1 MSFPFEWNPS
11 ADQPHNVAP
20 KSGRRR
26 HHVKH
31 AGSYLEIAARNLG
44 RAVPILRRYARTW
57 RTMYAAPV
65 AFRSPFA
72 CAVSEA
78 GPRNVET
85 VALLKQSGAGATL
98 VRVPSWERDDL
109 GRHERFVRLLREA
122 GFEVTVAL
130 LQRREDV
137 LDPAAW
143 RSFLEEICARFAGLA
158 SALEVGHAWNRTK
171 WGVWDHREYVR
182 LAEPAFEIV
191 PRHGLRLIGPA
202 VIDFE
207 FHLYPVTLPK
217 LPFETVT
224 SLLYVDRMGA
234 PENAQFGWT
243 TPRKLALLRAVVDA
257 CRPGSPRTPL
267 WITEFN
273 WPLAGTGPWSPAAG
287 RPNVSEE
294 EQADFLVRYGVLVL
308 ASGLA
313 EKVFWWQLVAPGYGL
328 VDSREAPWR
337 KRPAFAAFRT
347 LVSRLDGATFEG
359 ARGDARK
366 DKVRSFLFRRGG
378 ESFAVAW
385 AVGGS
390 AELDFDRPVRRVI
403 GRDGGE
409 EPGRAGARRIT
420 IDGSPRY
427 VVFDE

>member
-1 MSFPFEWNPS
+1 MSFSFEWNPS

-20 KSGRRR
+20 KSARRR
-26 HHVKH
+26 HHLRH

-44 RAVPILRRYARTW
+44 RALPILRRYGRTW
-57 RTMYAAPV
+57 RTMYTMPV
-65 AFRSPFA
+65 AFHAPFA

-78 GPRNVET
+78 GPRNEET
-85 VALLKQSGAGATL
+85 IALLRESGAGATL
-98 VRVPSWERDDL
+98 VRVPSWERDGL
-109 GRHERFVRLLREA
+109 GRHERFVRGLHEA
-122 GFEVTVAL
+122 GLEVTVAL

-137 LDPAAW
+137 LDPPAW
-143 RSFLEEICARFAGLA
+143 RSFLEEVYARFAGLV
-158 SALEVGHAWNRTK
+158 SAVEVGHAWNRTK
-171 WGVWDHREYVR
+171 WGVWDHREYLR
-182 LAEPAFEIV
+182 LAEPAFELA

-217 LPFETVT
+217 LRFETVT
-224 SLLYVDRMGA
+224 SLLYVDRTGA
-234 PENAQFGWT
+234 PENTQFGWS

-257 CRPGSPRTPL
+257 CRPGPRAPL
-267 WITEFN
+267 WITEVN

-294 EQADFLVRYGVLVL
+294 EQADFLVRYYVLVL

-328 VDSREAPWR
+328 VDSRETVWR
-337 KRPAFAAFRT
+337 KRPSFAAFRT
-347 LVSRLDGATFEG
+347 LVGRLDGATFVQT
-359 ARGDARK
+359 RGDARR
-366 DKVRSFLFRRGG
+366 DQVRCFIFRRGD

-385 AVGGS
+385 AARGP
-390 AELDFDRPVRRVI
+390 AELEFDRPVRRVI

-409 EPGRAGARRIT
+409 EPARHGARRIT
-420 IDGSPRY
+420 LDGSPRY